1 MGDGAVGES
10 GQRAGTTAGRRGRWP
25 RFRDG
30 IRASLGLAREEL
42 AIAVDSLLANR
53 LRASLT
59 TLGIVIGIVTVVLMI
74 TLIQGLQR
82 AFMREVAGIGSHT
95 LYVQKLPWMMEG
107 DFFRYR
113 NRPDL
118 TMREAGALRD
128 VPGVAAVVPHAV
140 TARAVRHG
148 DRQARRVVIL
158 GTTHEHPRIAE
169 LEPEIGR
176 FLTET
181 DVRNRRLHCV
191 LGSEV
196 AGRLFPHQSPLG
208 ERITIG
214 GYPFR
219 VVGVLAERGSL
230 FGESMDNQV
239 FVPIGALFRCFGR
252 HRSLDIGVRVA
263 AGDEGSAEAAG
274 LGAGS
279 GSGGSGGSG
288 EKIYAMAEVKDE
300 VIGAMRRAR
309 GLRPG
314 EEDNFAIN
322 EQAAVT
328 SMFERVTAGVFAG
341 GIGISAISLLVGG
354 IGIMNIMMVSVVER
368 TREIGVRKAIG
379 ARRRTILTQF
389 LTEAVILCALGGAV
403 GLGIAAAASW
413 AIKRFTPL
421 PMTMPLW
428 VVLFALGFSSLVG
441 LTFGFLPAFRAARV
455 SPIEALRYE

>member
-1 MGDGAVGES
+1 MADGAAGE
-10 GQRAGTTAGRRGRWP
+10 RTAKPAGGRGGRWQ
-25 RFRDG
+25 RFADG
-30 IRASLGLAREEL
+30 MRASLSLAREEL

-113 NRPDL
+113 NRPNL
-118 TMREAGALRD
+118 TMREANALRE

-169 LEPEIGR
+169 LEPATGR
-176 FLTET
+176 FLTDT

-196 AGRLFPHQSPLG
+196 AERLFPHQSPLG

-214 GYPFR
+214 GHPFR

-239 FVPIGALFRCFGR
+239 FVPIGALVKCFGR

-263 AGDEGSAEAAG
+263 AGDEGSADATGLAAG
-274 LGAGS
+274 GAG
-279 GSGGSGGSG
+279 GGG
-288 EKIYAMAEVKDE
+288 KIYSMAEVKDE

-314 EEDNFAIN
+314 EEDNFAVN

-328 SMFERVTAGVFAG
+328 GMFERVTAGVFAG

-379 ARRRTILTQF
+379 ARRRTILAQF
-389 LTEAVILCALGGAV
+389 LTEAIILCALGGAV
-403 GLGIAAAASW
+403 GLAIAAAASW

>member
-1 MGDGAVGES
+1 MADGRPEQPAGASAS
-10 GQRAGTTAGRRGRWP
+10 GTASGRARWQRFRGRV
-25 RFRDG
+25 
-30 IRASLGLAREEL
+30 RASLGLAREEL

-158 GTTHEHPRIAE
+158 GTTQEHPRIAD
-169 LEPEIGR
+169 LEPAVGR

-196 AGRLFPHQSPLG
+196 AERLFPHQSPLG

-214 GYPFR
+214 GHPFR

-239 FVPIGALFRCFGR
+239 FIPIGALVKCFGR

-263 AGDEGSAEAAG
+263 TGEGGAEDASGYDAG
-274 LGAGS
+274 
-279 GSGGSGGSG
+279 GGSGG
-288 EKIYAMAEVKDE
+288 KTYVMAEVKDE

-314 EEDNFAIN
+314 EEDNFAVN

-428 VVLFALGFSSLVG
+428 VILFALGFSSLVG

>member
-1 MGDGAVGES
+1 V
-10 GQRAGTTAGRRGRWP
+10 
-25 RFRDG
+25 
-30 IRASLGLAREEL
+30 REEL

-82 AFMREVAGIGSHT
+82 SFMREVAGIGSHT

-113 NRPDL
+113 NRPNL
-118 TMREAGALRD
+118 TMREAEALRD

-148 DRQARRVVIL
+148 DRQARRVMIL

-169 LEPEIGR
+169 LEPASGR

-196 AGRLFPHQSPLG
+196 AERLFPYQSPLG

-214 GYPFR
+214 GHPFL

-239 FVPIGALFRCFGR
+239 FVPIGALTRCFGR

-263 AGDEGSAEAAG
+263 AGEDGAADAAAFSA
-274 LGAGS
+274 GAGS
-279 GSGGSGGSG
+279 ASG
-288 EKIYAMAEVKDE
+288 KIYSMAEVKDE
-300 VIGAMRRAR
+300 VTGAMRRAR

-314 EEDNFAIN
+314 QEDNFAIN

-379 ARRRTILTQF
+379 ARRRTILAQF
-389 LTEAVILCALGGAV
+389 LTEAIILCALGGAV
-403 GLGIAAAASW
+403 GVGIAAAASW
-413 AIKRFTPL
+413 AIQRFTPL

-428 VVLFALGFSSLVG
+428 VILFAIGFSSLVG